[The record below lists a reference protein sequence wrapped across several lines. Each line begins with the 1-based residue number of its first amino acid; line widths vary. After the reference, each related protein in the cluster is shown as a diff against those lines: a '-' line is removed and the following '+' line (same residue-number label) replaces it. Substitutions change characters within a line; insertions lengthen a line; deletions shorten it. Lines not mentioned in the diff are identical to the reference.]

1 MRIRIG
7 RLKFGRLDLD
17 GKDMTYGNRIA
28 LADIFTPQ
36 EGVTEYMQFCDAFR
50 ELHGFSARLVPLRL
64 RIKRIYE
71 ITEGLRSW
79 IEKEQQM
86 LAYTPTSDEIAAGIE
101 ELGKKVG
108 SMSTVKALAKAYGKD
123 PDEILRWQY
132 GKVFGILYTDLEER
146 KFEKKY
152 QQQINGKSRSHKY
165 NA

>member
-1 MRIRIG
+1 MIRIG

-28 LADIFTPQ
+28 LADIFSPSQ
-36 EGVTEYMQFCDAFR
+36 GKTEYRQFCEAFK
-50 ELHGFSARLVPLRL
+50 ELHGYSARLVPLPL
-64 RIKRIYE
+64 RVKRIYE

-86 LAYTPTSDEIAAGIE
+86 LKYTPSSDEIAAGIE

-108 SMSTVKALAKAYGKD
+108 SMSTIKALAKAYGKD
-123 PDEILRWQY
+123 PDEILQWQY
-132 GKVFGILYTDLEER
+132 AKVFGILYTDLEER

>member
-1 MRIRIG
+1 MIRIG

-28 LADIFTPQ
+28 LADIFSPSQ
-36 EGVTEYMQFCDAFR
+36 GKTEYAKFCEAFK
-50 ELHGFSARLVPLRL
+50 ELHGYSARLVPLPL
-64 RIKRIYE
+64 RVKRIYE

-86 LAYTPTSDEIAAGIE
+86 LKYTPSSDEIAAGIE

-108 SMSTVKALAKAYGKD
+108 SMSTIKALAKAYGKD
-123 PDEILRWQY
+123 PDEILLWQY
-132 GKVFGILYTDLEER
+132 AKVFGILYTDLEER

>member
-1 MRIRIG
+1 MIRIG

-28 LADIFTPQ
+28 LADIFSPSQ
-36 EGVTEYMQFCDAFR
+36 GKTEYAQFCEAFK
-50 ELHGFSARLVPLRL
+50 ELHGYSARLVPLPL
-64 RIKRIYE
+64 RVKRIYE
-71 ITEGLRSW
+71 ITEGLRGW

-86 LAYTPTSDEIAAGIE
+86 LKYTPSSDEIAAGIE

-108 SMSTVKALAKAYGKD
+108 SMSTIKALAKAYGKD
-123 PDEILRWQY
+123 PDEILSWQY
-132 GKVFGILYTDLEER
+132 AKVFGILYTDLEER

>member
-1 MRIRIG
+1 MIRIG

-28 LADIFTPQ
+28 LADIFSPSQ
-36 EGVTEYMQFCDAFR
+36 GKTEYAQFCEAFK
-50 ELHGFSARLVPLRL
+50 ELHGYSARLVPLPL
-64 RIKRIYE
+64 RVKRIYE

-79 IEKEQQM
+79 IEKEQHM
-86 LAYTPTSDEIAAGIE
+86 LKYTPSSDEIAAGIE

-108 SMSTVKALAKAYGKD
+108 SMSTIKALAKAYGKD
-123 PDEILRWQY
+123 PDEILLWQY
-132 GKVFGILYTDLEER
+132 AKVFGILYTDLEER